1 MKTTTKR
8 KLFDVFHL
16 TVAVYAA
23 ILLIGSLTNI
33 AYAQGIRDYR
43 VENLESRMAALDALK
58 IDQRLT
64 RIETILMSLQ
74 GDSSHGGW
82 TAEAAN
88 GGVALLLARAVFLAI
103 KNKGTRGI
111 E

>member
-1 MKTTTKR
+1 MKQTTKR
-8 KLFDVFHL
+8 RLFNVFHL
-16 TVAVYAA
+16 AVAMYAA
-23 ILLIGSLTNI
+23 ILLTGSIVNI
-33 AYAQGIRDYR
+33 AYAQEIRDYR

-58 IDQRLT
+58 LDARLT

-74 GDSSHGGW
+74 DESHGGW

-103 KNKGTRGI
+103 KNRNTRGV